1 MAYGVFN
8 AIETVIIGGWFV
20 IIGYFLLLFVYF
32 LLFRF
37 RESKNPFH
45 LGFGLF
51 FLLLGVARVFYLIW
65 DYYQLEVIWWMSA
78 TVVSWLA
85 IFTIFLALTFQILE
99 RQFWQVILISS
110 PPLIVAIL
118 TLIFPYFFWSPQIAG
133 YLTIGY
139 AIANYAILP
148 LYVIVLPALFFYI
161 GIQLTGQLRMSNF
174 LLGSGFL
181 IYYGGRVIQPFSD
194 ILDSIYPFLADIL
207 APILVFIALML
218 IALGVLLEER
228 E

>member
-65 DYYQLEVIWWMSA
+65 DYYQQDVIWWMSA

-118 TLIFPYFFWSPQIAG
+118 TLIFPYLFWSPQIAG

-139 AIANYAILP
+139 AIANYVILP

-161 GIQLTGQLRMSNF
+161 GLQLTGQLRKSNF
-174 LLGSGFL
+174 LLGTGFL
-181 IYYGGRVIQPFSD
+181 IYYGGRVIQPFSGF
-194 ILDSIYPFLADIL
+194 LDSIYPFLADIL
-207 APILVFIALML
+207 APILVFFALML